1 MTKAKTNPTK
11 RLVCTVSGKGGV
23 GKTTLARLLTDIYV
37 TTPALSASIYDA
49 DGQVGGLARVYNDD
63 NIRFY
68 DLRKDVERET
78 LLNSV
83 SDDAKVIFHDLPGGS
98 RFEISKI
105 IDSGTG
111 DDVSGFLQALKDND
125 IELTLVH
132 VIDSEI
138 ESSQSVGQYMKAFGT
153 DGVTH
158 IACLNHREA
167 SSQSDFPY
175 WYGVDGKYGKG
186 RAALLESGGK
196 EIVLPALRAGTR
208 AKINA
213 NKLKFRDAVTSS
225 ELTLTER
232 SQVKKFITD
241 FRNNIADAK
250 EALGV

>member
-23 GKTTLARLLTDIYV
+23 GKTTVSRLLVDIYKSN
-37 TTPALSASIYDA
+37 PSISASIYDA

-63 NIRFY
+63 GVRFY
-68 DLRKDVERET
+68 DLRKDGEREM

-83 SDDAKVIFHDLPGGS
+83 GDDATVIFHDLPGGS

-105 IDSGTG
+105 IDQGNG
-111 DDVSGFLQALKDND
+111 DDVSGFLEALKENG
-125 IELTLVH
+125 IELTLIH

-138 ESSQSVGQYMKAFGT
+138 ESAQSVGQYMKAFGT

-175 WYGVDGKYGKG
+175 WYGSDGKYGKG
-186 RAALLESGGK
+186 RAALLEAGGK
-196 EIVLPALRAGTR
+196 EIVLPSLRAGTR

-213 NKLKFRDAVTSS
+213 NKLKFRDAATSS
-225 ELTLTER
+225 ELTLVER
-232 SQVKKFITD
+232 SQVKKFIKD
-241 FRNNIADAK
+241 FEANISDAK
-250 EALGV
+250 EALGL